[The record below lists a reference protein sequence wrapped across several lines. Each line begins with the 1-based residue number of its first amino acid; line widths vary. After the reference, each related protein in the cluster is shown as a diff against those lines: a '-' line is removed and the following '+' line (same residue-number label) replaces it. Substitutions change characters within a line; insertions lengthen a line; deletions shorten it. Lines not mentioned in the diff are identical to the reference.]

1 MRYPIV
7 IPQGQENLLTGA
19 IEVFP
24 TGVGWKGEDI
34 AIVKKDEEWRIKSEV
49 WAMKDKVWN
58 MKDEG

>member
-1 MRYPIV
+1 VRYPIV

-34 AIVKKDEEWRIKSEV
+34 AIVKKDEE
-49 WAMKDKVWN
+49 
-58 MKDEG
+58 